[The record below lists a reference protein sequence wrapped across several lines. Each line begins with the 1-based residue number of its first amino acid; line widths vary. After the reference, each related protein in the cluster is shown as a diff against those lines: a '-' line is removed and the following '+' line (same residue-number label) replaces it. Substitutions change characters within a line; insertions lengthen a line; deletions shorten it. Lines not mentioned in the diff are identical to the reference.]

1 MLASKDAAEGW
12 GTPPLRA
19 TILSSQPTIMR
30 YVSTSN
36 LSTRAMEWVP
46 VRDNDTQPSYEGK
59 VARFSAVDLA
69 GVYRDAAGYRFPTR
83 CPVSGYA
90 YKQQGR
96 WGQG

>member
-1 MLASKDAAEGW
+1 MLP
-12 GTPPLRA
+12 TVVPLPVTA
-19 TILSSQPTIMR
+19 WVSDTCYNKPSSDKPMR

-69 GVYRDAAGYRFPTR
+69 GVYRDAAGYRFPHR

-90 YKQQGR
+90 YQRQER